1 MLAAAALSARAGDLT
16 RAKADGVMS
25 EPLLCKECGAINE
38 PHSWYCEI
46 CGSEL

>member
-1 MLAAAALSARAGDLT
+1 MKPIHLAGRSGA
-16 RAKADGVMS
+16 
-25 EPLLCKECGAINE
+25 PLLYRECRASNE